1 MTKQEK
7 LVYEKITEEQPYCQL
22 CGSTSYLHR
31 HHIRYG
37 ACGRKTYFG
46 NIIVLCDKCHRLVH
60 SNKKKYQPL
69 LIKMADEHERK
80 MGRWILKENLK
91 ELKKK
96 KNKII

>member
-1 MTKQEK
+1 MKAQEK

-22 CGSTSYLHR
+22 CGSMNYLNR

-69 LIKMADEHERK
+69 LIKIADEHERK
-80 MGRWILKENLK
+80 MGR
-91 ELKKK
+91 
-96 KNKII
+96 